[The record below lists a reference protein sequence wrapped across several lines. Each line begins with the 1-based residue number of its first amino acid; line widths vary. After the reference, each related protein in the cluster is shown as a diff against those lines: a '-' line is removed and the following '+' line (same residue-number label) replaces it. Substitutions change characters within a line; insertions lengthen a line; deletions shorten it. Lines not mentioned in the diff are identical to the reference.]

1 MGGDHGLKGGREPVD
16 DRHDLVAVGDGQA
29 APWAEVELDVDHDQR
44 VAVAWNKGHRNSLE
58 GRFVD
63 EVPAPLAAC
72 TTMIVLMAQ
81 PGVDSVGVRRGPAAL
96 TTRACAPMG
105 LGTGNSAAGRPPCRR
120 VAARLAHR

>member
-1 MGGDHGLKGGREPVD
+1 
-16 DRHDLVAVGDGQA
+16 
-29 APWAEVELDVDHDQR
+29 
-44 VAVAWNKGHRNSLE
+44 LE
-58 GRFVD
+58 ERFID

-81 PGVDSVGVRRGPAAL
+81 PGVDPVTVRRGPAAL

-120 VAARLAHR
+120 VAAQLAPR

>member
-1 MGGDHGLKGGREPVD
+1 VKLGK
-16 DRHDLVAVGDGQA
+16 
-29 APWAEVELDVDHDQR
+29 
-44 VAVAWNKGHRNSLE
+44 

-72 TTMIVLMAQ
+72 IPMIVPIADVQ
-81 PGVDSVGVRRGPAAL
+81 ATAAVHRGPAAL

-120 VAARLAHR
+120 VAAQVAPR